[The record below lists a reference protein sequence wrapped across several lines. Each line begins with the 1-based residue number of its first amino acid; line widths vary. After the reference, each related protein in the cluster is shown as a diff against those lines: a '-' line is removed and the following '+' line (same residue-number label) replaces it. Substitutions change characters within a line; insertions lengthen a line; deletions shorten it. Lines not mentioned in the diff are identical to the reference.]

1 MSTAFI
7 ILLVTAF
14 FMYNTY
20 YDNYIIKSFS
30 QYKKYYKM
38 SFIFVLGL
46 GFYLMIKKN
55 PLHGVNTVNALN
67 QYVNCMP
74 IDKSAK
80 MLLTPLLGQ
89 RQGAQTQPYGSHT
102 QGSPQVQRLNQPSR
116 THKRSVSETKKK
128 FVASNQQ
135 WKCGDCQ
142 QQLTAWFE
150 VDHKKRLDQG
160 GSNDINNLIALCRN
174 CHGKK
179 TSLENI

>member
-7 ILLVTAF
+7 IFLLTGF

-20 YDNYIIKSFS
+20 YDNFIIKSFS

-38 SFIFVLGL
+38 SLIFVLGL

-80 MLLTPLLGQ
+80 MLISPLLGQ
-89 RQGAQTQPYGSHT
+89 KQQQMA
-102 QGSPQVQRLNQPSR
+102 PQVQRMNQPSR

-142 QQLTAWFE
+142 QPLTAWFE
-150 VDHKKRLDQG
+150 VDHKRRLDQG
-160 GSNDINNLIALCRN
+160 GSNDIDNLIALCRN

>member
-1 MSTAFI
+1 
-7 ILLVTAF
+7 
-14 FMYNTY
+14 
-20 YDNYIIKSFS
+20 
-30 QYKKYYKM
+30 M

-46 GFYLMIKKN
+46 GFYLMLKKN

-80 MLLTPLLGQ
+80 MFITPLLGKYQ
-89 RQGAQTQPYGSHT
+89 QGAHQQGAQQTGSR
-102 QGSPQVQRLNQPSR
+102 QQVAQQRMNQPSR

-128 FVASNQQ
+128 FVASSQQ

-142 QQLTAWFE
+142 QPLTAWFE
-150 VDHKKRLDQG
+150 VDHKKRLDKG
-160 GSNDINNLIALCRN
+160 GSNDIDNLIALCRN

>member
-1 MSTAFI
+1 MNSSFI
-7 ILLVTAF
+7 ILLITSF

-20 YDNYIIKSFS
+20 YDNFIIKSFN

-38 SFIFVLGL
+38 AFIFVLGL

-80 MLLTPLLGQ
+80 MLLTPLLGSKTYDNQQ
-89 RQGAQTQPYGSHT
+89 RITQPSK
-102 QGSPQVQRLNQPSR
+102 

-160 GSNDINNLIALCRN
+160 GSNDIENLIALCRN